1 MKVRQIMLVLLA
13 VTIGAV
19 LFIPFSS
26 AIASNT
32 GTQSVAGENVTADI
46 GNYTDLNGYDVDSTT
61 VTVDN
66 STGATVD
73 SADFTVNET
82 DGSLLIESSVTN
94 VNDGETLNVSYD
106 YQATDGQTTTVA
118 TLLPLLLALLL
129 LVTLAGRIMTK
140 L

>member
-1 MKVRQIMLVLLA
+1 MLVLLA

-26 AIASNT
+26 AITSNT

-46 GNYTDLNGYDVDSTT
+46 GNYTDLNGYDVDATT
-61 VTVDN
+61 VTVEN
-66 STGATVD
+66 SAGATVD

-82 DGSLLIESSVTN
+82 AGSLLIESSVTN